1 LPSPRD
7 EPRTSDITQP
17 TVTPEQQAK
26 IKALAGA
33 ASGAASSV
41 RLSAGATLPSGIQLH
56 DLPAEIGLGGYRY
69 AHVGGQIVIVDP
81 DTNTIIQ
88 AF

>member
-1 LPSPRD
+1 VRSPRD
-7 EPRTSDITQP
+7 EPRTSDATHI

-33 ASGAASSV
+33 GSGAPSSV

-69 AHVGGQIVIVDP
+69 AHVGDQFVVVDP
-81 DTNTIIQ
+81 DTNTIVQ